1 MVTLLMSS
9 VVTRQADLALS
20 ESATRQAAN
29 QRIIVEEHDR
39 QMEALQVTTDWL
51 PLTSHPSPCARLSR
65 VGSGPR
71 QAASAGLTYARRHGR
86 WSSTRSRLTTPTRW
100 GRCARRTRSC

>member
-1 MVTLLMSS
+1 VVTLLMSS

-51 PLTSHPSPCARLSR
+51 PLTSHLSPLTPHRVLVSLAWAAGRDRRLLR
-65 VGSGPR
+65 D
-71 QAASAGLTYARRHGR
+71 
-86 WSSTRSRLTTPTRW
+86 
-100 GRCARRTRSC
+100 